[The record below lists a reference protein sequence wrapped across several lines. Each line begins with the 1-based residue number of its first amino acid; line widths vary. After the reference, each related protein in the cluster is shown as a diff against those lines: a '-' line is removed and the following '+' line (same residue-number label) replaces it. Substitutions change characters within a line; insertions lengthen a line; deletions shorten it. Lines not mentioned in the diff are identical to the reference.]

1 MKKEGIF
8 KPKPFKEF
16 RHKKVIYIP
25 VDSPSLTIRKAIIK
39 STLKEK
45 KTPAAHLFLLEN
57 KVVLYQCIG
66 APTAVLSL
74 ERLIASGAREIII
87 LSFCG
92 ALTTDAKISDAVSIT
107 KTFSDEGTSKH
118 YFLRRKVFYPSP
130 VLRASLEN
138 TLHTMNLPFINGAI
152 VSTDAPYRE
161 TQSWLNQKQKHGID
175 FVDMEVSA
183 VFALAEYYGIHAA
196 ALMLVS
202 DKLTKS
208 RHMNGF
214 SYPRL
219 KENIKKYF
227 LPFIT

>member
-1 MKKEGIF
+1 LKKEGIF
-8 KPKPFKEF
+8 KPELFKEF

-66 APTAVLSL
+66 APAAVFSL
-74 ERLIASGAREIII
+74 ERLIASGAKEIII
-87 LSFCG
+87 LALCG
-92 ALTTDAKISDAVSIT
+92 SLTTGAKIADAVSIT
-107 KTFSDEGTSKH
+107 KAFSDEGTSKH
-118 YFLRRKVFYPSP
+118 YFSRRRIFYPSS

-138 TLHTMNLPFINGAI
+138 TLYALNLPFIKGTI

-161 TQSWLNQKQKHGID
+161 TQSWLDQKQKHGIG
-175 FVDMEVSA
+175 FVDMEASA

-208 RHMNGF
+208 QHINGF
-214 SYPRL
+214 NNPGL
-219 KENIKKYF
+219 KENMGKYF